1 MLALEV
7 LVYSENCPRNTP
19 KLELCEGLFG
29 HHMIH
34 KLAKRITS
42 YKCVLSLELTRHCEI
57 SQHSVFYQVIK
68 CVQDQERMES
78 PTADI
83 SIGMEA
89 LRLGI
94 IDKR

>member
-1 MLALEV
+1 M
-7 LVYSENCPRNTP
+7 
-19 KLELCEGLFG
+19 
-29 HHMIH
+29 
-34 KLAKRITS
+34 
-42 YKCVLSLELTRHCEI
+42 
-57 SQHSVFYQVIK
+57 YQVIK

-94 IDKR
+94 TDKM